1 MSTFSAIYELREE
14 LGKGAFSIV
23 KRCVHRETGA
33 QYAAKIINKKR
44 LTVRDLQKLEREE
57 RICQTLR
64 FPNIVQLHQSIA
76 EDNCHYLIFDLVTG
90 GELFDEIVAREY
102 YSETDA
108 SYCMQQILES
118 VAYCHQQNVVHRDLK
133 PENLLL
139 ASKAKDSVVKLADF
153 GLAIEL
159 EPSPNDIAW
168 HGFAGTPGYLSP
180 EVLNKEP
187 YGKMVDIWACGVILY
202 ILLVGYPPFWDD
214 DQKRLYAQ
222 IKAARVEFP
231 SPEWDSVANDAKQ
244 LILAMLS
251 PDMNKRITAENALK
265 NPWISQRS
273 KVASTFHR
281 QATITGLKR
290 FNAKRKLKGAILTTM
305 FANRSKQNLFR
316 NRVSDTD
323 LLSENAVNTRTP
335 IEAAETI
342 VHAEPACKKVVEDDT
357 IQKEDVEE
365 KEVLA
370 ANVALLSAIRQR
382 DYDAFSKVADPN
394 MVVFLVDSGTHL
406 MKGVDYFKFFL
417 QHSPASHAENVSVL
431 HTHVQE
437 LGETSALLCYIMLKQ
452 IVDKEGNISSI
463 ETRETLI
470 WEKKDGVWRC
480 AHIHSSR

>member
-1 MSTFSAIYELREE
+1 MSTFSAVYELKEE

-23 KRCVHRETGA
+23 KRCIHRETGA

-57 RICQTLR
+57 RICQKLR

-76 EDNCHYLIFDLVTG
+76 EDSCHYLIFDLVTG

-118 VAYCHQQNVVHRDLK
+118 VAYCHQQNVIHRDLK

-153 GLAIEL
+153 GLAIE
-159 EPSPNDIAW
+159 PDQPPNDIAW

-187 YGKMVDIWACGVILY
+187 YGKMVDIWACGVVLY

-222 IKAARVEFP
+222 IKAAKVEFP
-231 SPEWDSVANDAKQ
+231 SPEWDS
-244 LILAMLS
+244 
-251 PDMNKRITAENALK
+251 KRITAVDALK

-281 QATITGLKR
+281 QATITGLRR

-323 LLSENAVNTRTP
+323 LLN
-335 IEAAETI
+335 EAATNTQVPVEAAAEPICKKIVEDETI
-342 VHAEPACKKVVEDDT
+342 M
-357 IQKEDVEE
+357 KEEEVEE

-370 ANVALLSAIRQR
+370 ANVALLSAIRMR
-382 DYDAFSKVADPN
+382 DYDAFLKVADPN
-394 MVVFLVDSGTHL
+394 MVIFRADSGTHL
-406 MKGVDYFKFFL
+406 MKGAEYFKFFL
-417 QHSPASHAENVSVL
+417 QYVPASHAENVSVL

-437 LGETSALLCYIMLKQ
+437 LGDNSALLCYTMLKQ
-452 IVDKEGNISSI
+452 IVDKEGNVSSI
-463 ETRETLI
+463 ETRESLI
-470 WEKKDGVWRC
+470 WEKKNGAWKC